1 MMNIQDIEARQE
13 NGPHDRSGAGNV
25 SGVRGLSTQNMKK
38 YNLLFWS
45 FGAFIY
51 YKAIINLDHGNAS
64 ISIIIALFLFIN
76 FGIQIFLIN
85 QLHNDENKIMIFRIS
100 TLDENVFKIIIQKLI
115 IILVFKRYFF
125 KSYFVWI
132 FRRLI

>member
-1 MMNIQDIEARQE
+1 M
-13 NGPHDRSGAGNV
+13 
-25 SGVRGLSTQNMKK
+25 STQNMKK